1 MAPPQQHRAEILPR
15 KPAEVA
21 APAAARFDRLAAI
34 MALADHLHLRGR
46 GEHVERALAHHRV
59 EQLPAFI
66 RRELEQGLVD
76 RDERAVGADGGLAV
90 RGPHLDARF
99 GGFPYSIGLFVGL
112 DIYDEPVPLPRDLDS
127 GDAWGVAWLGVET
140 G

>member
-76 RDERAVGADGGLAV
+76 RDEGDVGSEEHPSELQSLM
-90 RGPHLDARF
+90 RIS
-99 GGFPYSIGLFVGL
+99 Y
-112 DIYDEPVPLPRDLDS
+112 PVFCLKNKRKQN
-127 GDAWGVAWLGVET
+127 
-140 G
+140 